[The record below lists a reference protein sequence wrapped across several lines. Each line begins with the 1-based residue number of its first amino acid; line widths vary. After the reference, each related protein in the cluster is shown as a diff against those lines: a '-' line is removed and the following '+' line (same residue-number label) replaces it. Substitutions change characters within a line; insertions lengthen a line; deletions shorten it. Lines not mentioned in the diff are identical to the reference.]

1 VNYLLS
7 MMPVAAPPF
16 PGFLLA
22 SSILFPNEYAWD
34 RPFSIDIV
42 FSIPHIYALRCII
55 MRTTPKRLRQN
66 RILQLIAREPML
78 TQEHLAHRL
87 AQEGL
92 RVTQATLSRDI
103 KELRLVKTPEGYA
116 VPGAPGEAPAP
127 HLPSLSHLL
136 REFVVDIRT
145 AQNLLVLRTPAG
157 SAQPVAAAL
166 DAQGWPELVGT
177 LAGDDTILA
186 VSSSAQA
193 CRLLSKKIRE
203 LMS

>member
-1 VNYLLS
+1 
-7 MMPVAAPPF
+7 
-16 PGFLLA
+16 
-22 SSILFPNEYAWD
+22 
-34 RPFSIDIV
+34 
-42 FSIPHIYALRCII
+42 
-55 MRTTPKRLRQN
+55 MRTIPKRLRQN

-103 KELRLVKTPEGYA
+103 KELRLVKTPDGYA
-116 VPGAPGEAPAP
+116 VSGGAGEAPAP

-136 REFVVDIRT
+136 REFVVDIRM
-145 AQNLLVLRTPAG
+145 AQNLLVLKTPAG

-166 DAQGWPELVGT
+166 DAQGWAELVGT

-193 CRLLSKKIRE
+193 CRLLGKKIRE